1 MKINKPVG
9 NHWKEVRIQAGRFCL
24 PSISP
29 AAFLLLLIAVLFSAG
44 AVQTAEAQ
52 ILGEYTETYTARLSP
67 ADHYNSSGVRLHSAA
82 AIIRQDRANYYVYG
96 VRDSE
101 DEPDSF
107 FSIKRNRERME
118 QMLENGR
125 ATPDAVYRIV
135 NGTPLIRVD
144 IYSTGI
150 NVTVVSD

>member
-1 MKINKPVG
+1 MKIKESVG
-9 NHWKEVRIQAGRFCL
+9 HRWEGASVQARRFCL
-24 PSISP
+24 AWISP
-29 AAFLLLLIAVLFSAG
+29 ATILVVLTAAFLLAG
-44 AVQTAEAQ
+44 PAHTARAQ
-52 ILGEYTETYTARLSP
+52 ILGEYTETYTARLSA
-67 ADHYNSSGVRLHSAA
+67 ADHYNSNGVRLHSAA

-96 VRDSE
+96 IRDSE

-107 FSIKRNRERME
+107 FSSKGNRSRME

-125 ATPDAVYRIV
+125 ATPDAVYKIV
-135 NGTPLIRVD
+135 NQTPLIRVD

>member
-1 MKINKPVG
+1 MKIKEPVG
-9 NHWKEVRIQAGRFCL
+9 DCWKQVRVRARRFCL
-24 PSISP
+24 PWISP
-29 AAFLLLLIAVLFSAG
+29 ATLLVVLAGAILSAG
-44 AVQTAEAQ
+44 PVQTARAQ

-67 ADHYNSSGVRLHSAA
+67 ADHYNSNGVRLRSAA

-96 VRDSE
+96 IRDNE
-101 DEPDSF
+101 DEPDSY
-107 FSIKRNRERME
+107 FSVKRNRERME

-125 ATPDAVYRIV
+125 ATPDAIYRIV

>member
-1 MKINKPVG
+1 MKIKEPVG
-9 NHWKEVRIQAGRFCL
+9 ARWKRAGVHAGGFCL
-24 PSISP
+24 PRIDP
-29 AAFLLLLIAVLFSAG
+29 ATLLVVLIAAIFSAAPG
-44 AVQTAEAQ
+44 HTAQAQ
-52 ILGEYTETYTARLSP
+52 ILGGYIETYTARLSP
-67 ADHYNSSGVRLHSAA
+67 ADHYNSNGVRLHSAA

-96 VRDSE
+96 IRDSE

-107 FSIKRNRERME
+107 FSVKSNRARME

-125 ATPDAVYRIV
+125 ATPDALDRIV

>member
-1 MKINKPVG
+1 MKIKKPVG
-9 NHWKEVRIQAGRFCL
+9 DRWKWVSAQARRFCL
-24 PSISP
+24 AWISP
-29 AAFLLLLIAVLFSAG
+29 ATVLVVLIAAILSAG
-44 AVQTAEAQ
+44 LVPSVHAQ

-67 ADHYNSSGVRLHSAA
+67 ADHYNSNGVRLHSAA
-82 AIIRQDRANYYVYG
+82 AIIRQDRANYYVYRI
-96 VRDSE
+96 RDSE

-107 FSIKRNRERME
+107 FSIKSNRARME

-125 ATPDAVYRIV
+125 ATPDAVYKIV
-135 NGTPLIRVD
+135 NETPLIRVD

>member
-1 MKINKPVG
+1 MKIKEPVG
-9 NHWKEVRIQAGRFCL
+9 DRWKQGRVQAGRFCL
-24 PSISP
+24 PWISP
-29 AAFLLLLIAVLFSAG
+29 ATFLVVLIAAILSAG
-44 AVQTAEAQ
+44 PVHRAQAQ

-67 ADHYNSSGVRLHSAA
+67 ADHYNSNGVRLHSAA

-96 VRDSE
+96 IRDSE

-107 FSIKRNRERME
+107 FSVKRNRERME

>member
-1 MKINKPVG
+1 MKIKESVG
-9 NHWKEVRIQAGRFCL
+9 HLWKRVSFQSSRFCL
-24 PSISP
+24 PWISP
-29 AAFLLLLIAVLFSAG
+29 ATFLIVLTAAILLASPVH
-44 AVQTAEAQ
+44 TTRAQ

-67 ADHYNSSGVRLHSAA
+67 ADHYNSNGARLHSAA

-96 VRDSE
+96 IRDSE
-101 DEPDSF
+101 DESDSF
-107 FSIKRNRERME
+107 FSIKGNRARME

-125 ATPDAVYRIV
+125 ATPDAVYKIV
-135 NGTPLIRVD
+135 NETPLIRVD

>member
-1 MKINKPVG
+1 MKIKEPVG
-9 NHWKEVRIQAGRFCL
+9 DRSKRVRVPVGRFCL
-24 PSISP
+24 RWKSP
-29 AAFLLLLIAVLFSAG
+29 ATFFVVLMAAILSAG
-44 AVQTAEAQ
+44 SVQTALAQ

-67 ADHYNSSGVRLHSAA
+67 ADHYNSNGVRLRSAA

-96 VRDSE
+96 IRDGE

-107 FSIKRNRERME
+107 FSIKKNRERME

-150 NVTVVSD
+150 NVTVISD